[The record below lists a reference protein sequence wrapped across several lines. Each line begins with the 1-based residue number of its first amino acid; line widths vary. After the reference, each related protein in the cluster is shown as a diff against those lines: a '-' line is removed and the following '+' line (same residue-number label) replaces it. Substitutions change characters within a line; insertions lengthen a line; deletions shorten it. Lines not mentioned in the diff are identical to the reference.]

1 MNERGDPGT
10 GPAGWCA
17 QSIQGDAWP
26 KPSPSLSFW
35 NPSLDMPESD
45 PESTEHEVVVQR
57 GKVLV
62 VRVKAQISAK
72 TIRMYFVTEVRRR

>member
-1 MNERGDPGT
+1 
-10 GPAGWCA
+10 
-17 QSIQGDAWP
+17 
-26 KPSPSLSFW
+26 
-35 NPSLDMPESD
+35 MPESD

-72 TIRMYFVTEVRRR
+72 TIRMYFVTELFELIQEDANIK